1 MLVNRRVARIGSVAV
16 VWFVAVTITAAA
28 ELKPKTIAAFD
39 HYVGLTEARIQ
50 SEVSGEQPFLW
61 VDRSSPDDRTQLYDR
76 LNRGEVL
83 VERLETREGDRKISI
98 PSGLVHHWIGTVLI
112 PGVSLEST
120 IALVRDF
127 ERYAEFY
134 GPNIQKA
141 SILEQD
147 GDRFKV
153 YAQLYMKKVL
163 TAVLDTE
170 YDAQFVTVDD
180 RRAYVPSWTTR
191 IVEVEH
197 HNSPDERL
205 KPEGNDRGFLWRF
218 NNYCSF
224 EQRDEGT
231 YMQCESVSLSQGL
244 PFLVGAI
251 VKPFVTGIPKET
263 MTFTLNAARE
273 RLASDSTSSG
283 ETRPST
289 SEF

>member
-1 MLVNRRVARIGSVAV
+1 MAQI
-16 VWFVAVTITAAA
+16 
-28 ELKPKTIAAFD
+28 
-39 HYVGLTEARIQ
+39 
-50 SEVSGEQPFLW
+50 
-61 VDRSSPDDRTQLYDR
+61 SS
-76 LNRGEVL
+76 
-83 VERLETREGDRKISI
+83 
-98 PSGLVHHWIGTVLI
+98 
-112 PGVSLEST
+112 
-120 IALVRDF
+120 
-127 ERYAEFY
+127 
-134 GPNIQKA
+134 KA

-231 YMQCESVSLSQGL
+231 YMQCESVSLSRGL

>member
-1 MLVNRRVARIGSVAV
+1 MLVNRRVATIGSVAV

-39 HYVGLTEARIQ
+39 HYVGLNEARIQ

-61 VDRSSPDDRTQLYDR
+61 VDRSSPDERTQLYDR

-120 IALVRDF
+120 IALVRDY

-197 HNSPDERL
+197 HNSPEERL

-231 YMQCESVSLSQGL
+231 YMQCESVSLSRGL
-244 PFLVGAI
+244 PFLIGAI

-263 MTFTLNAARE
+263 MTFTLTAARE
-273 RLASDSTSSG
+273 RFASDATRSG
-283 ETRPST
+283 ESRPST
-289 SEF
+289 SGF